1 MEGSEG
7 AVMTVRS
14 FNLDDDVIEKLDK
27 MRWGERSRWV
37 NETLRTGLKGTVKE
51 VAAQVD
57 ERYIRKIIREE
68 LQGLDIKEKPA
79 EKVSEDIQEKVKKS
93 MGSILKMREG

>member
-1 MEGSEG
+1 
-7 AVMTVRS
+7 MTVRS

-37 NETLRTGLKGTVKE
+37 DETLRAGLKRATTE
-51 VAAQVD
+51 TAAQID